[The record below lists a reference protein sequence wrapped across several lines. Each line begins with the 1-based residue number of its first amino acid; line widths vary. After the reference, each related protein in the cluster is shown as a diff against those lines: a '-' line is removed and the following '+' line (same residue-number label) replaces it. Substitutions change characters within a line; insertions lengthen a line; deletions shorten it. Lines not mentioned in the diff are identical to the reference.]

1 MNSLGDIFKS
11 LGELAL
17 YRSISNYIDARINF
31 FTESTLASVFT
42 TVGFFALILLT
53 LWIMWYG
60 YQIVMGNSQHSAKEF
75 VFKAVRAWIIIA
87 FATGLAASMGFSI
100 RATTTNLSDMISSTM
115 TGSNDASKC
124 TSTDSDKG
132 FMGCKIDQN
141 LIRAQASMAFVGQ
154 LDTGGDP
161 VLEDKKSKASLM
173 AAAGIGGPAIV
184 AGALLLTLK
193 VAMALFIAL
202 GPIFIMCLLFKVTT
216 PLFQKWL
223 YYGISTMFATAMLAA
238 VSDISMD
245 LVENISGSLFVS
257 NIFTSL
263 AEGSGFTSA
272 ASTASGGAA
281 GIMQASMQQLGL
293 GLMLSTLLIS
303 TPPMAAQFFNGVM
316 GSFSSYNH
324 LASVG
329 IPAPG
334 MPPMGSYGGTGGY
347 GATGAAGARGANGTP
362 APSTTGSRSPEVTPQ
377 VNPVNTYIPQTNAA
391 VNQDAVKTSSAVG
404 NARSSQEFVTHEV
417 AQSDKSVKDQAV
429 KLSLMLVSG
438 ALVWTSGGVQEAQA
452 QVCGDGGQ
460 YAPDNINGVV
470 TPVCIGGSAGNRIY
484 GTHPYDGYGP
494 PPPANNTAP
503 PPVIQKPS
511 SYGAVAWGNGY
522 YGSVVNQ
529 ATKQNAIDA
538 ALQKC
543 GSGDCQ
549 VRTTYWNQ
557 CVAVSY
563 GDLKAGTSYWQ
574 SVVATTKSKAEKD
587 SIKSCSKR
595 AKNCKI
601 LLSECS
607 LP

>member
-1 MNSLGDIFKS
+1 MNSLSSIFNSLGD
-11 LGELAL
+11 LAL
-17 YRSISNYIDARINF
+17 YRGISNYIDARINY
-31 FTESTLASVFT
+31 FTESTLANVFII
-42 TVGFFALILLT
+42 VGTLSLILLT
-53 LWIMWYG
+53 LWMIWYG
-60 YQIVMGNSQHSAKEF
+60 YQMVTGNSQASAKDF
-75 VFKAVRAWIIIA
+75 VYKAVRAWIIIA

-100 RATTTNLSDMISSTM
+100 RAVTTDLSNLVSSAM
-115 TGSNDASKC
+115 TGSTDASKC
-124 TSTDSDKG
+124 TSTASDSG

-141 LIRAQASMAFVGQ
+141 LIRAQAAMAFVNQ

-173 AAAGIGGPAIV
+173 TAAGIGGPAIV
-184 AGALLLTLK
+184 AGAFLLTLK
-193 VAMALFIAL
+193 VAMALFISL
-202 GPIFIMCLLFKVTT
+202 GPIFIMCLLFKQTT
-216 PLFQKWL
+216 QLFWKWL
-223 YYGISTMFATAMLAA
+223 YYGLSTMFATAMLAV

-245 LVENISGSLFVS
+245 LVENISGALFVS
-257 NIFTSL
+257 DLFTNL
-263 AEGSGFTSA
+263 LGSA
-272 ASTASGGAA
+272 ALSGNTA

-293 GLMLSTLLIS
+293 GLILSTLLIS

-334 MPPMGSYGGTGGY
+334 MPPMSSYGGAGGY
-347 GATGAAGARGANGTP
+347 GAAGAAGARVANGAP
-362 APSTTGSRSPEVTPQ
+362 APSNTTSQTSGGRDAPQ
-377 VNPVNTYIPQTNAA
+377 VSPVNTYIPQTNAA
-391 VNQDAVKTSSAVG
+391 VNQDVIKPSSDIG
-404 NARSSQEFVTHEV
+404 NASKGFASNEL
-417 AQSDKSVKDQAV
+417 AQADKSVKDQAV
-429 KLSLMLVSG
+429 KLSLILVSG
-438 ALVWTSGGVQEAQA
+438 ALVWASGGVQEAQA

-511 SYGAVAWGNGY
+511 SYGAVAWSDKGGF
-522 YGSVVNQ
+522 YGSAANQ
-529 ATKQNAIDA
+529 KTKPDAINV
-538 ALQKC
+538 ALKNC
-543 GSGDCQ
+543 NRSDCKI
-549 VRTTYWNQ
+549 TMEYANQ
-557 CVAVSY
+557 CVAVAY
-563 GDLKAGTSYWQ
+563 GLEKGGTYLWTVTAGLTQSKAERT
-574 SVVATTKSKAEKD
+574 ATTK
-587 SIKSCSKR
+587 CSKR

>member
-1 MNSLGDIFKS
+1 MTMTTASSLI
-11 LGELAL
+11 
-17 YRSISNYIDARINF
+17 
-31 FTESTLASVFT
+31 V
-42 TVGFFALILLT
+42 LT
-53 LWIMWYG
+53 LWIKLYG
-60 YQIVMGNSQHSAKEF
+60 YQMVMGNSQASAKDF

-100 RATTTNLSDMISSTM
+100 RAVTTDLSNLISSAM
-115 TGSNDASKC
+115 TGSTDASKC
-124 TSTDSDKG
+124 TSTASDSG

-141 LIRAQASMAFVGQ
+141 LIRAQAAMAFVNQ

-173 AAAGIGGPAIV
+173 TAAGIGGPAIV
-184 AGALLLTLK
+184 AGAFLLTLK
-193 VAMALFIAL
+193 VAMALFISL
-202 GPIFIMCLLFKVTT
+202 GPIFIMCLLFKQTSQ
-216 PLFQKWL
+216 LFWKWL
-223 YYGISTMFATAMLAA
+223 YYGLSTMFATAMLAV

-245 LVENISGSLFVS
+245 LVENISGALFVS
-257 NIFTSL
+257 DLFTNL
-263 AEGSGFTSA
+263 LGSA
-272 ASTASGGAA
+272 ALSGNTA

-293 GLMLSTLLIS
+293 GLILSTLLIS

-334 MPPMGSYGGTGGY
+334 MPPMSSYGG
-347 GATGAAGARGANGTP
+347 GATGAAGARGPNGTP
-362 APSTTGSRSPEVTPQ
+362 APSTSGNQKVNEATPQ
-377 VNPVNTYIPQTNAA
+377 ISPVSTYIPQTNAT
-391 VNQDAVKTSSAVG
+391 VNQDAIKTSSAVG
-404 NARSSQEFVTHEV
+404 NARSSQEFATHEV
-417 AQSDKSVKDQAV
+417 AQTDKSLKDQAV

-438 ALVWTSGGVQEAQA
+438 ALLWSGGVQEAQA

-511 SYGAVAWGNGY
+511 SYGAVASN
-522 YGSVVNQ
+522 SVTGLVGTASKQ
-529 ATKQNAIDA
+529 ASKQASIDLA
-538 ALQKC
+538 MQRC
-543 GSGDCQ
+543 GSGCEL
-549 VRTTYWNQ
+549 RTWYANQ
-557 CVAVSY
+557 CMAYVHGKLITSPYSGRSY
-563 GDLKAGTSYWQ
+563 IHMGL
-574 SVVATTKSKAEKD
+574 TKKKAE
-587 SIKSCSKR
+587 SSALAECR
-595 AKNCKI
+595 TEAKNCKVF
-601 LLSECS
+601 LSECS

>member
-1 MNSLGDIFKS
+1 MTMTTACSLI
-11 LGELAL
+11 
-17 YRSISNYIDARINF
+17 
-31 FTESTLASVFT
+31 V
-42 TVGFFALILLT
+42 LT
-53 LWIMWYG
+53 LWMKWYG
-60 YQIVMGNSQHSAKEF
+60 YQMVMGNSQASAKDF
-75 VFKAVRAWIIIA
+75 VYKAVRAWIIIA

-293 GLMLSTLLIS
+293 GLMLSTLLIT
-303 TPPMAAQFFNGVM
+303 TPPMA
-316 GSFSSYNH
+316 GSFFSQMMGQFNQNSAFSQWGSSTTQ
-324 LASVG
+324 V
-329 IPAPG
+329 PQ
-334 MPPMGSYGGTGGY
+334 GSFGSAGVPT
-347 GATGAAGARGANGTP
+347 AAGARGVNGSA
-362 APSTTGSRSPEVTPQ
+362 APSTTGSPERDKSVTPTPA
-377 VNPVNTYIPQTNAA
+377 NIYIPQTNAS
-391 VNQDAVKTSSAVG
+391 VNKDEIKSTSAFG
-404 NARSSQEFVTHEV
+404 NARASEGFAAHEV
-417 AQSDKSVKDQAV
+417 TQTDKSLKDQVV
-429 KLSLMLVSG
+429 KAGLILALG
-438 ALVWTSGGVQEAQA
+438 TLVWANNGLIDEAKAQDAWQRQENINQQNQYEANQEYYRQQQEAEARRQQERA
-452 QVCGDGGQ
+452 EYNRQHPLGGP
-460 YAPDNINGVV
+460 YVPAPK
-470 TPVCIGGSAGNRIY
+470 
-484 GTHPYDGYGP
+484 
-494 PPPANNTAP
+494 
-503 PPVIQKPS
+503 QKPS
-511 SYGAVAWGNGY
+511 SYGAVAWGDKSE
-522 YGSVVNQ
+522 YGSASKQ
-529 ATKQNAIDA
+529 ASKQAAIDL
-538 ALQKC
+538 ALQRC
-543 GSGDCQ
+543 GDASCEVVMQ
-549 VRTTYWNQ
+549 YSNQ
-557 CVAVSY
+557 CVAASY
-563 GDLKAGTSYWQ
+563 GQSKTGVYWRADNGLTQ
-574 SVVATTKSKAEKD
+574 KEAEQNT
-587 SIKSCSKR
+587 IKKCSKR
-595 AKNCKI
+595 AKSCKVF
-601 LLSECS
+601 LSECS

>member
-293 GLMLSTLLIS
+293 GLILSTLLIS

-316 GSFSSYNH
+316 GAFSSYNH

-334 MPPMGSYGGTGGY
+334 MPPMSSYGG
-347 GATGAAGARGANGTP
+347 GATGAAGARGPNGTP
-362 APSTTGSRSPEVTPQ
+362 APSTSGNQKVNEATPQ
-377 VNPVNTYIPQTNAA
+377 ISPVSTYIPQTNAT
-391 VNQDAVKTSSAVG
+391 VNQDAIKTSSAVG
-404 NARSSQEFVTHEV
+404 NARSSQEFATHEV
-417 AQSDKSVKDQAV
+417 AQTDKSLKDQAV

-438 ALVWTSGGVQEAQA
+438 ALLWSGGVQEAQA

-494 PPPANNTAP
+494 PPPVNNPAP

-511 SYGAVAWGNGY
+511 SYGAVAENKKTGLIVGA
-522 YGSVVNQ
+522 SKQ
-529 ATKQNAIDA
+529 ASKQASINT

-543 GSGDCQ
+543 GDLDNCAIAVEYS
-549 VRTTYWNQ
+549 NQ
-557 CVAVSY
+557 CV
-563 GDLKAGTSYWQ
+563 
-574 SVVATTKSKAEKD
+574 VATYGRQLNGRYWVDYGFGLTKTKAEK
-587 SIKSCSKR
+587 SGIMKCSKR